1 MTTYRWNDSVRDAH
15 IKAITF
21 DAVGTLIVPYPS
33 VGEVYAEELSLL
45 GYDLSSD
52 LLEKNFIG
60 AFRQFKQEQPEVI
73 LDQNSWRTIV
83 ANTLSGLTPG
93 DDFDRQFSSL
103 WNGFSKATRW
113 RLLPGVEET
122 LQNLHEQDGLR
133 LFVLSNNDERL
144 HRILNG
150 LSIDSYFEAI
160 FVSTELGAEKP
171 ARRVF
176 ERVQA
181 QIKVAPENILH
192 VGDKPIED
200 VQGALDAGW
209 NAALVSSDTELTCN
223 VPSVMQANSIRHLFS
238 GLL

>member
-1 MTTYRWNDSVRDAH
+1 MTTYRWNNIGSDAH

-21 DAVGTLIVPYPS
+21 DAVSTLIVPYPS

-45 GYDLSSD
+45 GYDLSSN

-60 AFRQFKQEQPEVI
+60 AFKQFKHDHPEAI

-83 ANTLSGLTPG
+83 ANTLSDLTPV

-103 WNGFSKATRW
+103 WNGFSKAKRW

-122 LQNLHEQDGLR
+122 LQSLQEQDGLR

-150 LSIDSYFEAI
+150 LSIGSYFEAV
-160 FVSTELGAEKP
+160 FVSAELGVEKP
-171 ARRVF
+171 SRRVF
-176 ERVQA
+176 ELVQV

-192 VGDKPIED
+192 VGDNPIED

-209 NAALVSSDTELTCN
+209 NAALVSSDTETSYNMPN
-223 VPSVMQANSIRHLFS
+223 VKRANSIRNLFF
-238 GLL
+238 GPL